1 MCGAQARLCC
11 SLSEYGHN
19 MPVCGSGTVL
29 CMCVGVTM
37 YVKMC
42 IGQLRRPIVYI
53 CVYVMHMCVCWVVFT
68 LASMAASGMG
78 LTYTGYHVT
87 HAVR

>member
-29 CMCVGVTM
+29 CMCVVI
-37 YVKMC
+37 C
-42 IGQLRRPIVYI
+42 IVLMQ
-53 CVYVMHMCVCWVVFT
+53 CVLLKSVFT
-68 LASMAASGMG
+68 VACVIA
-78 LTYTGYHVT
+78 YDFVVT
-87 HAVR
+87 VHQGSVAPILQEGCS